1 MGGDERRCGG
11 HASTCHVLAHRL
23 VCAVLHRA
31 LARIRLVDDS
41 GTANSCCSRGSAR
54 YRKKVPYY
62 SRFKRPSLLPPIETV
77 IWPTGRQFTA
87 ELGKRKIRQLIEKR
101 WAYPCSLRY
110 SVDSFRLVVTNST
123 LRYKYCVRWTKGKK
137 TANVYFNIDVK
148 RHHLDDVV
156 RVSYTFEGGTAL
168 HTPRSSRFHIAW
180 LRSLDRYE

>member
-1 MGGDERRCGG
+1 LTSRASELHTEMGGDERRCGG

-87 ELGKRKIRQLIEKR
+87 ELGKRKIRQLIEK
-101 WAYPCSLRY
+101 A
-110 SVDSFRLVVTNST
+110 T
-123 LRYKYCVRWTKGKK
+123 LFALPYRM
-137 TANVYFNIDVK
+137 AA
-148 RHHLDDVV
+148 
-156 RVSYTFEGGTAL
+156 VS
-168 HTPRSSRFHIAW
+168 RQI
-180 LRSLDRYE
+180 